1 MADFPG
7 DARQTKRFLIFV
19 LDVSRGALSTSGV
32 AGHVLVETT
41 MAGSTKCG
49 DRTFGCFFPGRADFT
64 SNAVVAECTTQ
75 TWATLGQA
83 FARGNFIQ
91 GASCAKSIQI

>member
-7 DARQTKRFLIFV
+7 DARKTKRFIGIV

-32 AGHVLVETT
+32 AGHVLVETRT
-41 MAGSTKCG
+41 AGSTSG
-49 DRTFGCFFPGRADFT
+49 GVRTLGCFFPGRADFT
-64 SNAVVAECTTQ
+64 SDAVVAECITW

-83 FARGNFIQ
+83 FDWRNFIP
-91 GASCAKSIQI
+91 GATCARSIQI

>member
-7 DARQTKRFLIFV
+7 DAWQTKGFLVFV

-32 AGHVLVETT
+32 AGHVLVETRT
-41 MAGSTKCG
+41 AGSTSG
-49 DRTFGCFFPGRADFT
+49 GVRTFGCFFPGRADFT
-64 SNAVVAECTTQ
+64 SDAVVAECFTQ

-83 FARGNFIQ
+83 FDRGNFIPR
-91 GASCAKSIQI
+91 ASCARSIQI